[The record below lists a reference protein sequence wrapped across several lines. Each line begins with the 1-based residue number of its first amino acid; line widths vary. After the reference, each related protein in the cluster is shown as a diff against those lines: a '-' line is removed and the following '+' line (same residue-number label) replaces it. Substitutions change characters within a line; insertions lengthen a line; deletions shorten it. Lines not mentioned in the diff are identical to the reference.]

1 MLFDEL
7 GIYGWDSVEPV
18 VLAAIVADLPVL
30 LIGDIGTNKTE
41 GAKTIAQAVL
51 GSASTFRHYEV
62 PTLNFDDLVG
72 FLNPKGLAKGV
83 LEFVPTPLS
92 IWKAEAALFDEL
104 NRANPFIQSKLH
116 ELIRTRQIMG
126 LRTSLKLVFA
136 AVNPPQTYQAGYMDL
151 ALASRFVSVQVPN
164 LKAMKDTHLDRIL
177 GKNGTP
183 KKATLKSLLAE
194 AKGVVA
200 RSKDRQNARNLAK
213 KVARDLAQTEI
224 VFNPR
229 QLTMMVRLLVGG
241 LALRTVTDDP
251 KFSDPDANTAYVQS
265 VIPEIQGIVRSKVN
279 KEMVHGVIRTVVG
292 GFSLGDPVMM
302 ARNLEELADVE
313 VTDSLAWVTAMA
325 KRVGQEDD
333 PKTLTAVL
341 AKVKDLTIKEVIER
355 ELGEKLVRQLAMQL
369 TTQTLLTED
378 VPVAELTE
386 RVDQILAS
394 I

>member
-51 GSASTFRHYEV
+51 GPASTFRHYEV

-92 IWKAEAALFDEL
+92 IWKAKAALFDEL

-116 ELIRTRQIMG
+116 ELIRTRHIMG
-126 LRTSLKLVFA
+126 LPTSLKLIFA

-151 ALASRFVSVQVPN
+151 ALASRFVAVQVPN
-164 LKAMKDTHLDRIL
+164 LKGMKDTHLDRIL

-183 KKATLKSLLAE
+183 KKATLKAMLAE
-194 AKGVVA
+194 AKRAVA
-200 RSKDRQNARNLAK
+200 RPKDRGNAQNLAK

-229 QLTMMVRLLVGG
+229 QLSMMVRLLVGG
-241 LALRTVTDDP
+241 LALRSVTSNP
-251 KFSDPDANTAYVQS
+251 KFSDPDANTAYVEA
-265 VIPEIQGIVRSKVN
+265 VIPEIHGIVRSKVN
-279 KEMVHGVIRTVVG
+279 REMVHGVFGRSSG
-292 GFSLGDPVMM
+292 G
-302 ARNLEELADVE
+302 
-313 VTDSLAWVTAMA
+313 
-325 KRVGQEDD
+325 
-333 PKTLTAVL
+333 
-341 AKVKDLTIKEVIER
+341 
-355 ELGEKLVRQLAMQL
+355 
-369 TTQTLLTED
+369 
-378 VPVAELTE
+378 
-386 RVDQILAS
+386 LAS
-394 I
+394 GTR

>member
-1 MLFDEL
+1 L
-7 GIYGWDSVEPV
+7 G
-18 VLAAIVADLPVL
+18 
-30 LIGDIGTNKTE
+30 K
-41 GAKTIAQAVL
+41 
-51 GSASTFRHYEV
+51 ASSFRHYEV

-72 FLNPKGLAKGV
+72 FLNPKGLAKGT
-83 LEFVPTPLS
+83 LEFVHTPLS
-92 IWKAEAALFDEL
+92 IWKADAALFDEL

-116 ELIRTRQIMG
+116 ELIRTRHIMG
-126 LRTSLKLVFA
+126 LPTSLKLVFA

-151 ALASRFVSVQVPN
+151 ALASRFVAVQVPN
-164 LKAMKDTHLDRIL
+164 LKGMKDTHLDRIL
-177 GKNGTP
+177 SKNGHP
-183 KKATLKSLLAE
+183 KKASIKALIGE
-194 AKGVVA
+194 AKGMVA
-200 RSKDRQNARNLAK
+200 RQKDMQNAQNLAK

-229 QLTMMVRLLVGG
+229 QLKMMVRLVVAG
-241 LALRTVTDDP
+241 LALRTVTSNP

-302 ARNLEELADVE
+302 ARNLEELAAVE
-313 VTDSLAWVTAMA
+313 ITDSLAWVTAMA
-325 KRVGQEDD
+325 KRVSHEED
-333 PKTLTAVL
+333 PKTLTRVL
-341 AKVKDLTIKEVIER
+341 TQVKDLTMKEVIER
-355 ELGEKLVRQLAMQL
+355 ELGEKLMRQLTLQL

-378 VPVAELTE
+378 VQVAQLTD